1 MQKRIFY
8 IVTAL
13 PSLSHTGHILQ
24 YAPADVF
31 ALRLVTPQNLSFPQ
45 ILYPVNNAENL
56 NRLSTKTPLA
66 L

>member
-1 MQKRIFY
+1 MHETNLSRHDR
-8 IVTAL
+8 VA
-13 PSLSHTGHILQ
+13 SLSHTGHIRQ

-45 ILYPVNNAENL
+45 ILIRKTMLKIV
-56 NRLSTKTPLA
+56 SQKTPLA